1 MAGGGKVV
9 ADGVGN
15 SCRFQGYVSR
25 VACADT
31 QVKLPVSEAIS
42 CVFLLP
48 FRPIPNFVPE
58 SAPSFRRPDLL
69 RLDYDT
75 YRALPA
81 IANSD
86 LSRLRDALDGRPPR
100 PQTSANEGA
109 LNFGTA
115 FHTALLE
122 PADYVP
128 GQPGLNDTLVWWLVE
143 GVQLNTHLAS
153 LLERGTPEVSVLF
166 TEPETDT
173 LCKLRADLVVA
184 HPDEPFTIIDF
195 KTTSARDADHFLW
208 QCSAYDYDRQAA
220 FYTDALR
227 AERFLLVGVQ
237 KNEPFGVF
245 TIEVSEQMLAEG
257 RQKYHR
263 LLRLLKAPA
272 TAPAYRAEAVQAAVD
287 ALGQHSD
294 DE

>member
-1 MAGGGKVV
+1 M
-9 ADGVGN
+9 
-15 SCRFQGYVSR
+15 
-25 VACADT
+25 
-31 QVKLPVSEAIS
+31 SES
-42 CVFLLP
+42 D
-48 FRPIPNFVPE
+48 
-58 SAPSFRRPDLL
+58 STFRRPDLL

-81 IANSD
+81 VANSD

-100 PQTSANEGA
+100 AQTGTNDGA
-109 LNFGTA
+109 LSFGTA

-122 PADYVP
+122 PNDYVA

-143 GVQLNTHLAS
+143 GVKLDSRLNELLAA
-153 LLERGTPEVSVLF
+153 GQPEVSVLF
-166 TEPETDT
+166 TEPQTDT
-173 LCKLRADLVVA
+173 LCKLRADLVVDHA
-184 HPDEPFTIIDF
+184 EHPFTIIDF
-195 KTTSARDADHFLW
+195 KTTMARDADHFLW

-237 KNEPFGVF
+237 KVEPFGVF

-272 TAPAYRAEAVQAAVD
+272 TAPAFRAEAVQAAVD
-287 ALGQHSD
+287 ALGLGP
-294 DE
+294 EE

>member
-1 MAGGGKVV
+1 M
-9 ADGVGN
+9 
-15 SCRFQGYVSR
+15 
-25 VACADT
+25 
-31 QVKLPVSEAIS
+31 
-42 CVFLLP
+42 
-48 FRPIPNFVPE
+48 PE
-58 SAPSFRRPDLL
+58 SALPFRRPDLL

-100 PQTSANEGA
+100 PQSSANDSA
-109 LNFGTA
+109 LSFGTA

-143 GVQLNTHLAS
+143 GVKLNTHLAT

-257 RQKYHR
+257 RQKYQR
-263 LLRLLKAPA
+263 LLRLLKAPG
-272 TAPAYRAEAVQAAVD
+272 TAPTARAEAVQAAVD

>member
-1 MAGGGKVV
+1 MP
-9 ADGVGN
+9 
-15 SCRFQGYVSR
+15 
-25 VACADT
+25 T
-31 QVKLPVSEAIS
+31 L
-42 CVFLLP
+42 
-48 FRPIPNFVPE
+48 
-58 SAPSFRRPDLL
+58 SAPRPDLL

-81 IANSD
+81 VANSD

-100 PQTSANEGA
+100 TQSASNDGA
-109 LNFGTA
+109 LSFGTA

-122 PADYVP
+122 PGDYVP

-143 GVQLNTHLAS
+143 GVQMDTRLNE
-153 LLERGTPEVSVLF
+153 LLTLGRPEMSALF

-173 LCKLRADLVVA
+173 LCKLRADLIVD
-184 HPDEPFTIIDF
+184 HPEQPFTIIDF
-195 KTTSARDADHFLW
+195 KTTNARDADHFLW

-237 KNEPFGVF
+237 KVEPFGVF

-257 RQKYHR
+257 RQKYQR
-263 LLRLLKAPA
+263 LLRLFKAPA
-272 TAPAYRAEAVQAAVD
+272 TAPAFRAEAVQAAVD
-287 ALGQHSD
+287 SLGLNS
-294 DE
+294 EE

>member
-1 MAGGGKVV
+1 M
-9 ADGVGN
+9 
-15 SCRFQGYVSR
+15 
-25 VACADT
+25 
-31 QVKLPVSEAIS
+31 
-42 CVFLLP
+42 
-48 FRPIPNFVPE
+48 PE
-58 SAPSFRRPDLL
+58 PAPAFRRPDLL

-86 LSRLRDALDGRPPR
+86 LSRLRDALEGRAPR
-100 PQTSANEGA
+100 PRTSSNDGA

-122 PADYVP
+122 PEQYVP
-128 GQPGLNDTLVWWLVE
+128 GQPGLNDTLVWWLVD
-143 GVQLNTHLAS
+143 GVKMDTRLAG
-153 LLERGTPEVSVLF
+153 LLAQGTPEVSVLF
-166 TEPETDT
+166 TEPQTDT

-184 HPDEPFTIIDF
+184 QPDQPCTIIDF

-227 AERFLLVGVQ
+227 ADRFLLVGVQ
-237 KNEPFGVF
+237 KIEPFGVF
-245 TIEVSEQMLAEG
+245 TIEVSEQLLAEG
-257 RQKYHR
+257 RQKYQR

-287 ALGQHSD
+287 ALGLGPET
-294 DE
+294 DELATDELA